1 LQREVDALLADYL
14 ARKRMNSGSFPNAA
28 FSRSS
33 STDSFATDEGF
44 FEQQDNQTS
53 TSAVMERIQK
63 RKSLQLRNQ
72 QAAWQV
78 LIYALGLWWL
88 MDEMQLWPFF
98 LKSSKRQQQQ
108 SNLLSQASWGR
119 LEMKPY
125 RI

>member
-1 LQREVDALLADYL
+1 LQREVDALLTDYL

-63 RKSLQLRNQ
+63 RKSLQLHNQ

-78 LIYALGLWWL
+78 FLCFRSL
-88 MDEMQLWPFF
+88 MTD
-98 LKSSKRQQQQ
+98 
-108 SNLLSQASWGR
+108 G
-119 LEMKPY
+119 
-125 RI
+125 